1 MTKSAK
7 TVETIT
13 YPKTL
18 LLGIWAPYNKTDHI
32 ESYYDE
38 FLKLAHTC
46 GVVDPVIEYARI
58 RTIDSGYFLTE
69 GKRIEIQKL
78 CDENKIE
85 HVVISEPLSPHQHRN
100 LRKLFKAK
108 VFDRTDLI
116 LEIFENAAVSGEGK
130 LQVEIAK
137 LKHQKTQLA
146 GRGIHL
152 SQQRGGI
159 GMRSGPGETAKE
171 REARHIEERIK
182 MLHRE
187 LATLSKTRE
196 TQRKQRISSSL
207 PLICLVGYTNAG
219 KSTILNTLTKSNV
232 LAEDKLFATLDTTT
246 RELYIESK
254 KTALISDTVGF
265 IQMLPPQLIEA
276 FKSTLAE
283 LHYADLLLHVV
294 DVSDSDFQLHISVVE
309 KILRDLKI
317 DKPLLYVF
325 NKVDNINPK
334 EMALQ
339 MALDQYHPQVLISAT
354 SKQGAEPLIQFI
366 QHACK
371 NFKKDDRNAEK
382 ENN

>member
-1 MTKSAK
+1 MAK
-7 TVETIT
+7 TTKAVETIT

-46 GVVDPVIEYARI
+46 GVVDPVIEYVRV
-58 RTIDSGYFLTE
+58 RTIDPGYFLTE

-78 CDENKIE
+78 CEENNIE

-137 LKHQKTQLA
+137 LQHQKTQLA

-159 GMRSGPGETAKE
+159 GLRSGFGETQKE
-171 REARHIEERIK
+171 KETRHIEERIK
-182 MLHRE
+182 ILKKE
-187 LATLSKTRE
+187 LASLSKTRE
-196 TQRKQRISSSL
+196 TQRKQRISGNL

-246 RELYIESK
+246 RELYIENK

-276 FKSTLAE
+276 FKSTLSE
-283 LHYADLLLHVV
+283 LNYANLLLHVV
-294 DVSDSDFQLHISVVE
+294 DVSDPDFQLHINVVE
-309 KILRDLKI
+309 NILKDLKI

-334 EMALQ
+334 EMSLQ
-339 MALDQYHPQVLISAT
+339 MALDQYRPQVLISAI
-354 SKQGAEPLIQFI
+354 SKEGIEPLINFL

-371 NFKKDDRNAEK
+371 SLKKSAQEREK
-382 ENN
+382 